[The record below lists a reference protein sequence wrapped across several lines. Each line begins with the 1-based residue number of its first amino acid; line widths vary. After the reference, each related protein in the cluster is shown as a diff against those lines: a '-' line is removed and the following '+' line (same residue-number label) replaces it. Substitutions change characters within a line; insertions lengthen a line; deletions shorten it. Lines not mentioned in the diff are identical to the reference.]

1 MQNHRTAVSLAFG
14 GYGSPISTLKLK
26 QGKSLVALPVYA
38 IHLSRQND
46 ATAACEMATL
56 RISVKSTAWVVTNE
70 SSIWWLIV
78 ARALGA
84 NTTVLAKPEGEVQ
97 VDNGL
102 LEFVDCVYAPI
113 AWRRRAEMVTTALET
128 ILTSSQALPV
138 QVLGRNADENMGLYS
153 FNSSFHPAFHQ

>member
-1 MQNHRTAVSLAFG
+1 M
-14 GYGSPISTLKLK
+14 
-26 QGKSLVALPVYA
+26 
-38 IHLSRQND
+38 
-46 ATAACEMATL
+46 
-56 RISVKSTAWVVTNE
+56 KSTAWVVTNE

-153 FNSSFHPAFHQ
+153 FNSSFYPAFHR